1 MFERDLAIVLLVG
14 AVGCSGS
21 GPRPGTGPA
30 QAPPAMTAETPAP
43 DAGTAAPSPAPRPAG
58 FEQDCY
64 TLVRDVDAWYPVAAL
79 RDDEREMFSWIVR
92 LRVGEECTW
101 DERTFADRS
110 CFAAAR
116 DVDEE
121 RACVEALDFQLAS
134 EHRDPLG
141 DLAAA
146 MKALDAVPSCETA
159 AEAYYSNFR
168 WWVDHRGSL
177 TGTGFGRDLEQE
189 RSYTPNAMHKY
200 TDDEQAALIDQTRAA
215 FAQACAEEGWTGA
228 VRRCVV
234 AAWPGFERN
243 CLLGIDGDPARPRRW
258 TAPPLDLVTTFD
270 ATCDAY
276 LAAAAELATCPHDP
290 RLDAHVSDAVTIARI
305 AARVEKPKK
314 PDPEISKT
322 CKRRHAEL
330 GGEVE
335 ERCPRRVGWAFG
347 SSG

>member
-1 MFERDLAIVLLVG
+1 MFERNLAIVLLVAAVG
-14 AVGCSGS
+14 AMGCSGS
-21 GPRPGTGPA
+21 GPRPGAGAAP
-30 QAPPAMTAETPAP
+30 APPAVTAATPAP
-43 DAGTAAPSPAPRPAG
+43 DAGSAAPASAPRPAG

-64 TLVRDVDAWYPVAAL
+64 MLVRDVDAWYPVAAL
-79 RDDEREMFSWIVR
+79 PDDEREMFSWIVR
-92 LRVGEECTW
+92 VRVGEECSW

-121 RACVEALDFQLAS
+121 RACVEALDFRLAS

-146 MKALDAVPSCETA
+146 MRELGSVPSCEAA

-177 TGTGFGRDLEQE
+177 TGTGGARDLEAE
-189 RSYTPNAMHKY
+189 RGYTPNAMRAY
-200 TDDEQAALIDQTRAA
+200 TDDEQAALIDETRAA
-215 FAQACAEEGWTGA
+215 FAQACAEERWSGA
-228 VRRCVV
+228 VRSCIV

-243 CLLGIDGDPARPRRW
+243 CLLGIDGDPSRPRHW
-258 TAPPLDLVTTFD
+258 TAPPLDRVTTFD

-290 RLDAHVSDAVTIARI
+290 RIDRQASDAVTIARI

-314 PDPEISKT
+314 PDPEIAKT
-322 CKRRHAEL
+322 CKLRHAEL
-330 GGEVE
+330 SREVE
-335 ERCPRRVGWAFG
+335 ERCPR
-347 SSG
+347 